1 MKAVKNKKNSVPKK
15 TKKKSPS
22 ATTTK
27 KTAIKKD
34 RGLVIVIT
42 GNGKGKTTAAFG
54 QALRAIGQG
63 YNVFVLQFMKGR
75 KYGEFLA
82 AKKYLPNLTIR
93 MSGLDSFVMRDNP
106 AAIDIELA
114 QKGLDVARKAIMS
127 GKYDMVILD
136 EINVA
141 LDFKL
146 IDLKDVIKLLKN
158 KPPAINLILTGRY
171 APAEI
176 IKLADTVSEV
186 QEVKHHYN
194 AGIKDRAGIEY

>member
-1 MKAVKNKKNSVPKK
+1 MAII
-15 TKKKSPS
+15 KSEEAPLYKVS
-22 ATTTK
+22 KK
-27 KTAIKKD
+27 KTAAVEKN

-42 GNGKGKTTAAFG
+42 GNCKGKTTAAFG

-63 YNVFVLQFMKGR
+63 YKVFVVQFMKGR

-82 AKKYLPNLTIR
+82 AEKYLPNLTIK

-114 QKGLDVARKAIMS
+114 QKGLDTARKAIDS

-146 IDLKDVIKLLKN
+146 IKLKDVVDLIKNRPSTLD
-158 KPPAINLILTGRY
+158 IILTGRY
-171 APAEI
+171 APQEI
-176 IKLADTVSEV
+176 IKLADTVSVVE
-186 QEVKHHYN
+186 EVKHHYS

>member
-1 MKAVKNKKNSVPKK
+1 MTIVKSKKEPAGKVGE
-15 TKKKSPS
+15 KKSPAS
-22 ATTTK
+22 KTAK
-27 KTAIKKD
+27 KTAGQKNK
-34 RGLVIVIT
+34 GLVIVIT

-63 YNVFVLQFMKGR
+63 YKVFILQFMKGR
-75 KYGEFLA
+75 KYGEFIA
-82 AKKYLPNLTIR
+82 AEKYLPCLTIK

-114 QKGLDVARKAIMS
+114 QKGLEAARKAIKS

-146 IDLKDVIKLLKN
+146 IKLKDVVAMIKD
-158 KPPAINLILTGRY
+158 KPSGLDLVLTGRY
-171 APAEI
+171 APQEI
-176 IKLADTVSEV
+176 MNLADTVSEV
-186 QEVKHHYN
+186 HEVKHHYN

>member
-1 MKAVKNKKNSVPKK
+1 MKITNSKKTPASPAVK
-15 TKKKSPS
+15 KKKSS
-22 ATTTK
+22 TVK
-27 KTAIKKD
+27 KTAAKTTK
-34 RGLVIVIT
+34 GLVIVIT

-54 QALRAIGQG
+54 QALRAIGHG
-63 YNVFVLQFMKGR
+63 YKVFVLQFMKGR
-75 KYGEFLA
+75 KYGEFIA
-82 AKKYLPNLTIR
+82 AEKYLPNLTIR

-114 QKGLDVARKAIMS
+114 QKGLDVARKAITS

-146 IDLKDVIKLLKN
+146 IALTEVIELIKN
-158 KPPAINLILTGRY
+158 KPANLDLILTGRY
-171 APAEI
+171 APKEI
-176 IKLADTVSEV
+176 IKLADTVSEIK
-186 QEVKHHYN
+186 EIKHHYT